1 MTVLVPY
8 GFLPVLTADLFGG
21 NFLGHRDSVVPEAG
35 FARLAEDLN
44 ITFLRFPG
52 GSVTE
57 TYYAIADPDRES
69 LTDPATGAPV
79 TITPFS
85 DFMGFA
91 AAEGLPVTI
100 TLPTRGALTDDRDAN
115 GDRFAAIDAPLLR
128 QFVTDAVSGVFGAAQ
143 IAAFEIGNE
152 YWGSGQMSAV
162 EYGRVSSEMA
172 HLLRDIL
179 DGLADTYGP
188 RPEIHV
194 QMGTNFNFSSLD
206 ERYSGTTDEILAA
219 LSGEYGLA
227 FTQEV
232 VRNSG
237 EIDWTRVNNQLL
249 LSAYDT
255 ADEIAAVDGVIVH
268 LFSRDPALPG
278 QRDFQLGVVQEMWV
292 ESGRFDDL
300 SIYVSEWNQSGS
312 SAEFDRRV
320 DYGLYQAQE
329 MLEILEAFS
338 FWGVDRAAVWPL
350 IQNTANALAK
360 GASYDGLTP
369 AGEVFRLMSEVLPG
383 LAPIDFDPGDRI
395 ETELQIGDLSLHGFH
410 GEERI
415 EIFVGSRAEGAVRTE
430 IDLSPLIRAAGLPEA
445 VRVGV
450 LPGQAPGD
458 KASTAVLTP
467 GSRGELLN
475 ETHLRVSLSPGEI
488 LHVRFDDFVPTQ
500 GFHDRAVAHGLDTG
514 RPLVTGTSGDDRID
528 VEAGS
533 RVDGGDGVDTVV
545 LTGAP
550 ESYTLGFAGDS
561 IRLQDRSQTAEA
573 QITLHDVE
581 WIVFSDVLPQLG
593 SARFP
598 VDRFDGL
605 SALRPED
612 IAAITELY
620 IAYFDRAPD
629 ALGLHFWATAFSDG
643 LGFDAIAA
651 AFFDQPEHRSLY
663 GEVTDISAYV
673 TAVYENVLG
682 RAPDVAGLAFW
693 QGYLEDDPSAHI
705 PIFIEAVLA
714 GAKAASGSP
723 EDAAYLAGKTTLGT
737 YFAVT
742 TGLSDLSAAQDVM
755 RIYEETEGDLT
766 RAVDAVDRASAEMRA
781 GDEGGFLI
789 QTLGVIDWGEI
800 F

>member
-1 MTVLVPY
+1 MTALVSY

-21 NFLGHRDSVVPEAG
+21 NFLGHRDSVAPEAG
-35 FARLAEDLN
+35 FARLAGHLG

-57 TYYAIADPDRES
+57 TYYSIADPD
-69 LTDPATGAPV
+69 LDTVTNPNTGEPV
-79 TITPFS
+79 TIVPFS
-85 DFMGFA
+85 DFMAFA
-91 AAEGLPVTI
+91 AAQGLPVTI
-100 TLPTRGALTDDRDAN
+100 TLPTRDNLTDARDAN

-128 QFVTDAVSGVFGAAQ
+128 QFVTDAVSGVFGGAT
-143 IAAFEIGNE
+143 IAAFEIGSE
-152 YWGSGQMSAV
+152 YWGSGRMTAV

-179 DGLADTYGP
+179 DGLADQYGP
-188 RPEIHV
+188 RPDIHV
-194 QMGTNFNFSSLD
+194 QMGTNFNVSSLD

-219 LSGEYGLA
+219 LSEDYGLS

-249 LSAYDT
+249 LGAYDT
-255 ADEIAAVDGVIVH
+255 ADKIGAVDGVIVH

-312 SAEFDRRV
+312 SLEFDRRV

-329 MLEILEAFS
+329 MLNILEAFS

-350 IQNTANALAK
+350 LQNTANALAK

-383 LAPIDFDPGDRI
+383 LAPIDFDPDDRI
-395 ETELQIGDLSLHGFH
+395 ETELQIGDLSIHGFH
-410 GEERI
+410 GAERL
-415 EIFVGSRAEGAVRTE
+415 EIFVGSRADVPVQTE

-445 VRVGV
+445 VRLGV
-450 LPGQAPGD
+450 SPGQGPGD
-458 KASTAVLTP
+458 NASTAVLTP
-467 GSRGELLN
+467 VSRADLLD

-488 LHVRFDDFVPTQ
+488 LHVSFDDFVPTQ
-500 GFHDRAVAHGLDTG
+500 DFHDSAVAQGLETG
-514 RPLVTGTSGDDRID
+514 RPLVLGTSGDDLID
-528 VEAGS
+528 VHNNS
-533 RVDGGDGVDTVV
+533 RVDGGEGVDTMV
-545 LTGAP
+545 LAGAP
-550 ESYTLGFAGDS
+550 GSYTLGFAGETV
-561 IRLQDRSQTAEA
+561 RLQNRNGPAETH
-573 QITLHDVE
+573 ITLHDVE
-581 WIVFSDVLPQLG
+581 RLVFSEVLPQIG
-593 SARFP
+593 SAHFP
-598 VDRFDGL
+598 IDRFDGL
-605 SALRPED
+605 STLRPED

-643 LGFDAIAA
+643 LGLDAMAA

-663 GEVTDISAYV
+663 GEVTDIPAYI

-682 RAPDVAGLAFW
+682 RAPDAAGLAFW
-693 QGYLEDDPSAHI
+693 QDYLEDDPSAYT
-705 PIFIEAVLA
+705 PIFIEAILA

-723 EDAAYLAGKTTLGT
+723 DDAAYLAGKTMLGT

-755 RIYEETEGDLT
+755 RVYEETDGDLV
-766 RAVDAVDRASAEMRA
+766 RAVDAVDRAYADMMSS
-781 GDEGGFLI
+781 DESGFLI
-789 QTLGVIDWGEI
+789 QTLGVIDWGAV